1 VDRSAAYAARWVA
14 KSLVKAG
21 LCRRCLVQISYAIG
35 VAEPLS
41 IMVSHFGTSVLAE
54 TELLQVVNQ
63 NFDLRPGMVIKD
75 LGLRRPIYQVTA
87 ENGHFGHSKFPWE
100 QPRQLFVA
108 KNIQE
113 KLREHR
119 QETQPETKILQEAA

>member
-1 VDRSAAYAARWVA
+1 MA

-41 IMVSHFGTSVLAE
+41 IMVSHFGTSPLAE
-54 TELLQVVNQ
+54 QELLQVVNQ
-63 NFDLRPGMVIKD
+63 NFDLRPGMLIKE

-100 QPRQLFVA
+100 QARELFVA

-119 QETQPETKILQEAA
+119 QEIQPESQSLKQTA